1 MDILPLWLE
10 PAVASGALTL
20 EQARILLVGL
30 ASCHGQSRRELSAAE
45 ADASMRL
52 YIYRCRCQGVQ

>member
-1 MDILPLWLE
+1 MEPLPHWLE

-20 EQARILLVGL
+20 EQARILLVSLSPLQGI
-30 ASCHGQSRRELSAAE
+30 CCRELSAAE

-52 YIYRCRCQGVQ
+52 FLYRCRCQGIQ